1 MRYTDLE
8 LKYKSDSRTIKKILV
23 MHGINLSS
31 YRGLRQTV
39 KNAFCLTD
47 EQCLEAIKLYNSNM
61 HVKDIAHKFKIF
73 VTSLYE
79 LFKRYHVKC
88 NRYNQS
94 KSVQSLK
101 DN

>member
-47 EQCLEAIKLYNSNM
+47 EQCLEAIKLYNSDIIYTGYSFIFK
-61 HVKDIAHKFKIF
+61 KDEGIVWTIHI
-73 VTSLYE
+73 
-79 LFKRYHVKC
+79 
-88 NRYNQS
+88 N
-94 KSVQSLK
+94 KSIDIRRNSYTPF
-101 DN
+101 N